1 MKHLLLF
8 ILVTISIVT
17 TNAQTIYEDFEGGA
31 AKISWA
37 AVNGLV
43 YEGPVA
49 NPAKDAVN
57 GSDFV
62 GKFVNDGVSDFCFG
76 LGTMSAPA
84 DLSVNN
90 LMKIKIW
97 APTAPTRALF
107 KFEGGGAAIE
117 KFIDITI
124 AEKWEEYAVD
134 FSAAAGTA
142 HTKVL
147 VAFHPFTTPVA
158 ATYYFDDIK
167 GVEAK
172 EYYETF
178 ETGNEM
184 GWKAFDGTLEA
195 PIDNPA
201 PNRVNSTAKVGKY
214 TKSGAHAYSLLLAE
228 RSTPFDLSILNQ
240 FKLQI
245 HASAPTQVLLKL
257 EGTGPAVEKIANIG
271 LANAWQEY
279 TFDLSGAAD
288 NKQLTKAI
296 LFFDPGVET
305 SADVYHF
312 DNLYAVSKG
321 ACANAPAIDGMVDDF
336 ECNRNAT
343 YVNGWDSLTVVA
355 NPNPDAVNGSTKVGK
370 FVDQLDEPWNGLLFD
385 VQNPFNLE
393 TKNQFNFKLR
403 SSKATKVLVKLEGGA
418 SAANEVWVD
427 INEVNQWVQYSV
439 DFSSQAL
446 ASHKKLILF
455 FNAGNNPEVGDVYY
469 IDDLSWGEKTSS
481 EIENFENGAVLPWE
495 PLDQQEV
502 LHGKFAVVNNPDAT
516 GVNKSSKV
524 GQYTKGSSPFSTLAA
539 VAPGVIDISSK
550 PQFNLDVLAPAGST
564 AVIMQLESATSGNKE
579 VSRDIK
585 TPGAW
590 ETISF
595 DFSDFQNISDWAALK
610 LIFNPSI
617 AEDGKVFFF
626 DNLNQGASTVDP
638 CEGTVSVANII
649 DDFECQRNRDY
660 GSGADLISAV
670 NNPKLTAANSSVK
683 VGLYKDQPNQ
693 PWSALCANFP
703 DGIDLSV
710 FNQLELQVLSTAAVP
725 VLLKLEGGSSP
736 AKEIWS
742 EIKTANDWYSISAD
756 FSGEAGKD
764 HKRVCFFF
772 NGGVETS
779 TVDNYYI
786 DNIKWAHAP
795 YNGCVMNFDD
805 AAFTSL
811 KWKYFPSDNSGAF
824 EMVDNPL
831 KAGINLSDKVGKA
844 VEKATGEQPW
854 QGMYTDLESYITFDK
869 NKLLKMKVLSPKV
882 GGVTIKVEKPLVAG
896 FPGSSG
902 DNTVSNTKANEWE
915 ELTWDFAASPNPI
928 DAAGQYAR
936 ITLIWDITNLPT
948 EDVIYYFDDIRL
960 EDGDCGQESSIFEPL
975 KLELLSISPNP
986 VSDVLAIKNAEKIQF
1001 TDILNIYGQR
1011 LARVYNQYNNVQQ
1024 LDVRNLV
1031 QGTYILI
1038 GSDANG
1044 KPLAQSRFVRM

>member
-8 ILVTISIVT
+8 FLVTISIVT

-76 LGTMSAPA
+76 LGTMSTPA

-117 KFIDITI
+117 KFIDITV
-124 AEKWEEYAVD
+124 AEKWVEYAVD

-370 FVDQLDEPWNGLLFD
+370 FVDQLGEPWNGLLFD

-418 SAANEVWVD
+418 SATNEVWVD

-831 KAGINLSDKVGKA
+831 KAGINLSEKVGKA
-844 VEKATGEQPW
+844 VEKASGEQPW

-975 KLELLSISPNP
+975 KLEPLSISPNP
-986 VSDVLAIKNAEKIQF
+986 VSDVLTIKNAEKIQF

>member
-8 ILVTISIVT
+8 FLVTISIVT

-117 KFIDITI
+117 KFIDITV
-124 AEKWEEYAVD
+124 AEKWVEYAVD

-564 AVIMQLESATSGNKE
+564 ALIMQLESATSGNKE

-975 KLELLSISPNP
+975 KLEPLSISPNP
-986 VSDVLAIKNAEKIQF
+986 VSDVLTIKNAEKIQF